1 MANRTGEKIGW
12 LGGWAGGFSW
22 VGILAIVWLIQGK
35 VREGLTGI
43 ILALAASFLIITLAP
58 WRHPAVFYWKL
69 LIPVY
74 LVLFLSVGW
83 AIWAFGGMRQAGFS
97 VWSLFLLAIL
107 LMPLWQMGR
116 RRWQDGEDEA
126 TKNDG

>member
-1 MANRTGEKIGW
+1 
-12 LGGWAGGFSW
+12 
-22 VGILAIVWLIQGK
+22 
-35 VREGLTGI
+35 
-43 ILALAASFLIITLAP
+43 
-58 WRHPAVFYWKL
+58 
-69 LIPVY
+69 
-74 LVLFLSVGW
+74 
-83 AIWAFGGMRQAGFS
+83 MRQAGFS